1 MKISAHEEYGLRCL
15 LEIGKRGPDQSLTIP
30 EIGAAEQL
38 SIPYVAKLLRILR
51 RAGFVKSARGKA
63 GGYTLSRAASQI
75 AISDVMAALGGESV
89 FSPDFC
95 KRHPGQ
101 GSFCVHSIDC
111 SLRSLWSTVHS
122 AVNGVLSKI
131 TLQDLLRNERDMGIW
146 IAGPGP
152 TRTSSVKSALATPVS
167 N

>member
-15 LEIGKRGPDQSLTIP
+15 LEIGKRELGESLTIP

-38 SIPYVAKLLRILR
+38 SIPYVAKLLRTLR
-51 RAGFVKSARGKA
+51 RAGFVKSARGKS
-63 GGYTLSRAASQI
+63 GGYTLSRPASQI
-75 AISDVMAALGGESV
+75 AISDVMGALGGESV
-89 FSPDFC
+89 FSSDFC

-101 GSFCVHSIDC
+101 GSSCVHSTDC
-111 SLRSLWSTVHS
+111 SLRSLWYTIHS

-146 IAGPGP
+146 ITGSRAV
-152 TRTSSVKSALATPVS
+152 RTSSVKQIMATPTS

>member
-15 LEIGKRGPDQSLTIP
+15 LEIGKSGLDHSLTIP

-38 SIPYVAKLLRILR
+38 SIPYVAKLLRTLR
-51 RAGFVKSARGKA
+51 RAGFVKSARGKT
-63 GGYTLSRAASQI
+63 GGYTLSRPASQI

-89 FSPDFC
+89 FSSDFC

-101 GSFCVHSIDC
+101 GTSCVHSIDC
-111 SLRSLWSTVHS
+111 SLRSLWYTIHS
-122 AVNGVLSKI
+122 AVNGVLSSI
-131 TLQDLLRNERDMGIW
+131 TLQDLLRNEQEMGIW
-146 IAGPGP
+146 ISGSRP
-152 TRTSSVKSALATPVS
+152 TRTPPAKSVLASSVS